1 MMIEHD
7 PLRGIDANAVA
18 RDGARWS
25 ALLEAV
31 AGMGGRF
38 DPTGLYGV
46 LRGLRACGA
55 SLIDATHGWRLD
67 PPPDMGRDIMRREI
81 GDHATLLAGLLRA
94 AGDIRRAA

>member
-1 MMIEHD
+1 MVIEHD

-38 DPTGLYGV
+38 DPVGLYGL

-55 SLIDATHGWRLD
+55 TLIDATHGWRLD
-67 PPPDMGRDIMRREI
+67 PPADMDRDTMRQEI
-81 GDHATLLAGLLRA
+81 GEHATLLAGLLRA
-94 AGDIRRAA
+94 AGDVRRAA